1 MDQEGTLKLLRR
13 FRQVSAAY
21 DFRVLDDDRF
31 PADNTIALEAI
42 PGQAMISLILPG
54 EFAMRVILIRE
65 RGTAALIYDYLSM
78 TFENR
83 AIGGGERERW
93 YEEMLR
99 EKG

>member
-1 MDQEGTLKLLRR
+1 
-13 FRQVSAAY
+13 
-21 DFRVLDDDRF
+21 
-31 PADNTIALEAI
+31 
-42 PGQAMISLILPG
+42 
-54 EFAMRVILIRE
+54 MRVILIRE

-78 TFENR
+78 AFENR